1 MKKSLIIII
10 LVLSV
15 NALILINCS
24 SSASITESFSRTP
37 DQLFPI
43 LKGLL
48 LNEGFIIEEENEAS
62 GILNTGWKKS
72 TRDENNIPDPT
83 IEGRIEINL
92 KKLDKG
98 TMLTAKIRKRSS
110 LFSNQKKGPD
120 ITYDEVGLFTNDL
133 LYIKWNKKISTL
145 MEKK

>member
-1 MKKSLIIII
+1 MRKQLITIFI
-10 LVLSV
+10 LFVV
-15 NALILINCS
+15 TLISINCS

-48 LNEGFIIEEENEAS
+48 LDEGFVIEEENEVS
-62 GILNTGWKKS
+62 GILNTGWKKL

-83 IEGRIEINL
+83 IEGRIEI
-92 KKLDKG
+92 KLSKFNEG
-98 TMLTAKIRKRSS
+98 TMLIAKTRKRSS
-110 LFSNQKKGPD
+110 LFSDRKDVRNV
-120 ITYDEVGLFTNDL
+120 TYDEVGLFTNDL

-145 MEKK
+145 KEKKK